1 VTQQISLKSLSPK
14 RFETIA
20 GVASALL
27 VPRARRTFDMRRS
40 SFLSLIMVA
49 GIAMAGSALAQDTTR
64 PGDPDPMLQSATGE
78 PGNQPSSPQYDPNR
92 PSADP
97 YRPATDPNRSTV
109 DPNAMDPNRT
119 GDADDPTQRN
129 LPATASNAPVL
140 LLIGAVALG
149 TLAAFLVLRRRG
161 VTNP

>member
-1 VTQQISLKSLSPK
+1 MK
-14 RFETIA
+14 
-20 GVASALL
+20 
-27 VPRARRTFDMRRS
+27 RS
-40 SFLSLIMVA
+40 SLLSLVMVA
-49 GIAMAGSALAQDTTR
+49 GLAMTGSILAQDTTR

-78 PGNQPSSPQYDPNR
+78 PDQPSNQPGSQPASPQYDPNR

-97 YRPATDPNRSTV
+97 YRPADPNPS
-109 DPNAMDPNRT
+109 MDPNPT
-119 GDADDPTQRN
+119 GTDDPSQRN